1 MGENHIAADIS
12 ISVNDEIEVEDT
24 SSGRNISITEPFNP
38 NSIKISTP
46 PYSIGFLVDRLENDE
61 VNMNTDFQR
70 SGDLWSDGQQSRLIE
85 SLLLGLPLPAFYFD
99 TSDNRWGII
108 DGLQRCCS
116 IYNFCVAK
124 TLKLR
129 DLDYLKGLE
138 QQGFDDLERT
148 LKRSILT
155 RPITVNLLEKGAPR
169 QVRYILFKRLN
180 TGGLELKPQEIRNAI
195 FQGKISSF
203 IKRLAQSKEFIR
215 ATDARIPTRRMQDF
229 DFVSR
234 FLAFYLIKNEKYE
247 PDLDAFIIK
256 GLERLEDAS
265 PEYLNKIE
273 TDFKKSLNLAY
284 KIFGNDAFR
293 KRYSETDPRNPINKA
308 YFEVITVTFAELDD
322 QAHDNLTVKA
332 PILKHNLIQAMGTL
346 GRYLSQGT
354 GTTDSVF
361 NRHSI
366 FNLVVQDT
374 LEGKIYDNKSITAQF

>member
-1 MGENHIAADIS
+1 MKEKYSEVNT
-12 ISVNDEIEVEDT
+12 SVNDEIEIEDT
-24 SSGRNISITEPFNP
+24 SSGRNTSITEPFNP

-99 TSDNRWGII
+99 TSDNCWGII

-124 TLKLR
+124 TLKLQ
-129 DLDYLKGLE
+129 DLDYLKELE
-138 QQGFDDLERT
+138 QKGFDDLERT

-203 IKRLAQSKEFIR
+203 IKRLAQSDEFIR
-215 ATDARIPTRRMQDF
+215 STDGRIPTRRMQDF

-234 FLAFYLIKNEKYE
+234 FLAFYLIKNEMYE
-247 PDLDAFIIK
+247 PDLDAFVIK
-256 GLERLEDAS
+256 GLELLEDAS
-265 PEYLNKIE
+265 LETLDKIE
-273 TDFKKSLNLAY
+273 ADFKKALNLAY
-284 KIFGNDAFR
+284 EIFGNDAFR
-293 KRYSETDPRNPINKA
+293 KRYDEADPRNPINKA
-308 YFEVITVTFAELDD
+308 YFEVITVTFATLEDD
-322 QAHDNLTVKA
+322 TRKRLASNSLVLKNNLMWE
-332 PILKHNLIQAMGTL
+332 MGSL

-354 GTTDSVF
+354 GTTDSVL

-366 FNLVVQDT
+366 FNQVVQDT
-374 LEGKIYDNKSITAQF
+374 LKGVIYS

>member
-12 ISVNDEIEVEDT
+12 VSVNDEIEVEDT

-124 TLKLR
+124 TLKLQ

-138 QQGFDDLERT
+138 KQGFDDLERT

-203 IKRLAQSKEFIR
+203 IKRLAQSK
-215 ATDARIPTRRMQDF
+215 
-229 DFVSR
+229 
-234 FLAFYLIKNEKYE
+234 
-247 PDLDAFIIK
+247 
-256 GLERLEDAS
+256 
-265 PEYLNKIE
+265 
-273 TDFKKSLNLAY
+273 
-284 KIFGNDAFR
+284 
-293 KRYSETDPRNPINKA
+293 
-308 YFEVITVTFAELDD
+308 
-322 QAHDNLTVKA
+322 
-332 PILKHNLIQAMGTL
+332 
-346 GRYLSQGT
+346 
-354 GTTDSVF
+354 
-361 NRHSI
+361 
-366 FNLVVQDT
+366 
-374 LEGKIYDNKSITAQF
+374 